1 MCDED
6 PIVDIDISLF
16 EQVLVN
22 IIKNANEFEINEI
35 NIITISNN
43 EKIHDSK
50 LKINIIPF
58 YEWALS

>member
-1 MCDED
+1 MAII
-6 PIVDIDISLF
+6 PIPFFNRFLMNN
-16 EQVLVN
+16 LLKK
-22 IIKNANEFEINEI
+22 IIKNAHEFEINEI

-43 EKIHDSK
+43 EKISDPK

>member
-1 MCDED
+1 MTN
-6 PIVDIDISLF
+6 ILKK
-16 EQVLVN
+16 

-50 LKINIIPF
+50 LKINITPF

>member
-1 MCDED
+1 MNNA
-6 PIVDIDISLF
+6 LKK
-16 EQVLVN
+16 
-22 IIKNANEFEINEI
+22 IIKNAHEFGINEI

-43 EKIHDSK
+43 EKISDPK